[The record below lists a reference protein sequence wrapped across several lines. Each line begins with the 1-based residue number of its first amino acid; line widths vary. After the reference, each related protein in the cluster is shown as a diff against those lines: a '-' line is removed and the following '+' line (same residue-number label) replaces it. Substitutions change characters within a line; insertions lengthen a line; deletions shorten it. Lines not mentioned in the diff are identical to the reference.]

1 MMDANSWVPAVNVA
15 DCRYEMNKGAPTAV
29 TIAMTATTTTS
40 SIRLKPAA
48 LICRSVDLPFGGT
61 AGMDSPRIMACSG
74 YTGQGPVL
82 SGPDNILSAWLP
94 SCHPDGPSS
103 PVFSM

>member
-1 MMDANSWVPAVNVA
+1 MMDASSWVPAVNVA
-15 DCRYEMNKGAPTAV
+15 DCRYEMNRGAPTAV

-48 LICRSVDLPFGGT
+48 LICRSVNLPFGGT

-74 YTGQGPVL
+74 YMGQDPVVADL
-82 SGPDNILSAWLP
+82 ADILSAWLP
-94 SCHPDGPSS
+94 SCHTD
-103 PVFSM
+103 